1 MARSSARRAK
11 TNRKSN
17 ISQLLSGFRGM
28 LIFVFGISGV
38 VNILAL
44 TGAFYMLQIYDRAL
58 TSGSIPTLIALS
70 VLAVGLY
77 MFQGVL
83 DVIRMQILVRLG
95 AKLDHKLSPAAYK
108 VTIDMP
114 RYGFS
119 SAEAIERSRDVDTLR
134 GFMGS
139 QGPLALFDLPWMPLY
154 ITFIYLLHPWLGA
167 LTLLGALVMAV
178 LTLMTELLTKK
189 RGASAQ
195 QASIERAAL
204 AESHTRNAD
213 VLKAMGFAGRAVQSF
228 EDINGRHL
236 KLHTS
241 TTDIGGTLS
250 GIAKV
255 LRMILQ
261 SSILGLGAFL
271 TIQGQLSPGAI
282 IAASI
287 IAARA
292 LAPVDM
298 AIAQWKNIVSA
309 RRSYSRLKETLSAR
323 PEEKIQVKLPKPEQV
338 IKLENVAVAAPSTG
352 TVILSDISFELKAG
366 QALGLIGPSGGGKST
381 LARAITNVW
390 PLVRGCVRLDGAEM
404 DQWTDEDRGQYIG
417 YLPQDVS
424 LLDGT
429 IAQNICR
436 FDPEPDG
443 ADIIE
448 AAKAAGVHELIVRL
462 SEGYQ
467 TVMGPDGTSL
477 SAGQRQRV
485 ALARALYRNPF
496 LVVLDEPNS
505 NLDSEGE
512 VALTTAI
519 EGVRQR
525 GGVAVIIAHRPSAL
539 KAVDMV
545 GIIQNGRLVQFGPK
559 SEIIQ
564 SKPKAKQA
572 MNTNIPANGP
582 IAAGE
587 SR

>member
-1 MARSSARRAK
+1 MARNSARRVQ
-11 TNRKSN
+11 SN
-17 ISQLLSGFRGM
+17 ISQLLTGFRGM
-28 LIFVFGISGV
+28 LIFVFSISGV

-70 VLAVGLY
+70 VLAIVLY
-77 MFQGVL
+77 MFQGIL
-83 DVIRMQILVRLG
+83 DVIRTQILVRLG

-108 VTIDMP
+108 ITIDMP

-119 SAEAIERSRDVDTLR
+119 SAESIERSRDVDTLR
-134 GFMGS
+134 SFMGG

-154 ITFIYLLHPWLGA
+154 ITFIYFLHPLLGA
-167 LTLLGALVMAV
+167 LTLLGAMVMAV
-178 LTLMTELLTKK
+178 LTLLTELLTKK
-189 RGASAQ
+189 KGNSTQ

-204 AESHTRNAD
+204 VDSHTRNAD
-213 VLKAMGFAGRAVQSF
+213 VLKAMGFAGRAVKSF
-228 EDINGRHL
+228 EAVNAKHL
-236 KLHTS
+236 ELHTS

-261 SSILGLGAFL
+261 SSILGLGAYL
-271 TIQGQLSPGAI
+271 TIKGQLSPGAI

-292 LAPVDM
+292 LAPIDM
-298 AIAQWKNIVSA
+298 AIAQWKNIASA

-323 PEEKIQVKLPKPEQV
+323 PEEEIQIKLPKPEQV

-381 LARAITNVW
+381 LAKAITNVW
-390 PLVRGCVRLDGAEM
+390 PLVRGCVRLDGAEIN
-404 DQWTDEDRGQYIG
+404 QWTDEDRGQYVG
-417 YLPQDVS
+417 YLPQDVG

-429 IAQNICR
+429 VAQNICR
-436 FDPEPDG
+436 FDPEPEG
-443 ADIIE
+443 AEIIE

-512 VALTTAI
+512 LALTTAI
-519 EGVRQR
+519 EGIRQR
-525 GGVAVIIAHRPSAL
+525 GGIAVIIAHRPSAL
-539 KAVDMV
+539 KAVDMI
-545 GIIQNGRLVQFGPK
+545 GIIQNGHLVQFGPK
-559 SEIIQ
+559 SEIIEP
-564 SKPKAKQA
+564 KPKQA
-572 MNTNIPANGP
+572 MNANTP
-582 IAAGE
+582 IAAGK

>member
-1 MARSSARRAK
+1 MSRKSVRGGNS
-11 TNRKSN
+11 NRKSYM
-17 ISQLLSGFRGM
+17 STLLAGFRGM
-28 LIFVFGISGV
+28 LVFVFGLSGV
-38 VNILAL
+38 VNVLAL

-58 TSGSIPTLIALS
+58 TSGSVPTLIALS
-70 VLAVGLY
+70 VLAIGLY
-77 MFQGVL
+77 LFQGVL
-83 DVIRMQILVRLG
+83 DVIRSQILVRLG
-95 AKLDHKLSPAAYK
+95 AKLDHQLSPVAYK

-154 ITFIYLLHPWLGA
+154 ISFIYLLHPWLGT
-167 LTLLGALVMAV
+167 LTLLGAMIMAV
-178 LTLMTELLTKK
+178 LTVATELSTKK
-189 RGASAQ
+189 RGAKAQ
-195 QASIERAAL
+195 QASISRAAL
-204 AESHTRNAD
+204 ADSHTRNAD
-213 VLKAMGFAGRAVQSF
+213 VLKAMGFADRAVRRF
-228 EDINGRHL
+228 EEINTKHL
-236 KLHTS
+236 ALQTS

-250 GIAKV
+250 GVAKV

-261 SSILGLGAFL
+261 SAILGLGAYL

-309 RRSYSRLKETLSAR
+309 RRSYSRLKETLSAL
-323 PEEKIQVKLPKPEQV
+323 PQEDIHVKLPRPEQS

-352 TVILSDISFELKAG
+352 TVILSDISFELSAG

-381 LARAITNVW
+381 LAKAISNVW
-390 PLVRGCVRLDGAEM
+390 PLARGNVRLDGA
-404 DQWTDEDRGQYIG
+404 DLNQWRDDDRGAYFG
-417 YLPQDVS
+417 YLPQNVG

-429 IAQNICR
+429 IAENICR
-436 FDPEPDG
+436 FEPEPE
-443 ADIIE
+443 AAHIIE

-462 SEGYQ
+462 TEGYQ
-467 TVMGPDGTSL
+467 TLIGPDGTSL
-477 SAGQRQRV
+477 SAGQSQRI
-485 ALARALYRNPF
+485 ALARALYRDPF

-505 NLDSEGE
+505 NLDAEGE
-512 VALTTAI
+512 VALTSAI

-525 GGVAVIIAHRPSAL
+525 GGIAVVIAHRPSAL
-539 KAVDMV
+539 KAIDMI

-564 SKPKAKQA
+564 PTI
-572 MNTNIPANGP
+572 NPAVNDQSSSNSHV
-582 IAAGE
+582 AAGE
-587 SR
+587 